1 MINKSISFGTK
12 DVNIAQGDGTIA
24 CYIPEPS
31 QVPCQ
36 LPLPN
41 DCFVGREE
49 ELALLFESLRP
60 GKIITICGPGGIGKS
75 ALAAQAV
82 HKLEESRFPD
92 GIISHSF
99 YHQPEIAHA
108 LKHIAQSLNI
118 EPEPTLETAV
128 LLALA
133 GRKMLLIL
141 DGTEEADDLPTM
153 LRLGGTCGVLIT
165 SRKRSDALGF
175 RLDLTPLY
183 EQEAAEAFRK
193 YSGEVDDDASVQGIC
208 NILGGWPVALQLAGR
223 YLRSTGESAADYL
236 HWIEREPLKEL
247 GSGSHQEENAALLL
261 RRSVA
266 QVSDD
271 ARLALGAAGCLAFAP
286 IASEP
291 VGAIFECDERRGRKA
306 LNELVNYGMMERKEE
321 RWQISHALIH
331 TYSRTEL
338 ALSKESLER
347 LAAYYIYFC
356 EEQSQ
361 AGLEGYACLDKER
374 AHCLRLTESC
384 LNSRLLDEVQ
394 ALVRAIII
402 YLDRQGYWTE
412 KLTIVSMRLNA
423 ARLKEERR
431 DESWCLNELGETCW
445 KLGEYARAL
454 EYYEQS
460 LLIHREWGYR
470 QGESLTLNN
479 IGLIYDIQ
487 CNYEQALQ
495 CYTQSLMMQRE
506 AGDRVGEG
514 TTLNN
519 MAMVYMKIGDYET
532 ALTYLQQS
540 LPISMESSDRIG
552 ESAALT
558 NIAAIYRTQGN
569 RSSALEYLK
578 QGLAIRR
585 ELGDRAGEAQSCW
598 NLGRTYEDMGDLAK
612 AEEYISQAVRI
623 EEEIGH
629 PKLEEWREGL
639 AQVRAKRQGA
649 KEA

>member
-1 MINKSISFGTK
+1 MIQGSISFGTEGGCIGK
-12 DVNIAQGDGTIA
+12 QINCSAPNQNKPP
-24 CYIPEPS
+24 YIPH
-31 QVPCQ
+31 Q
-36 LPLPN
+36 LPSLEP
-41 DCFVGREE
+41 CFVGRYEE
-49 ELALLFESLRP
+49 MIWLLESLHP
-60 GKIITICGPGGIGKS
+60 GKVVAICGPGGMGKS
-75 ALAAQAV
+75 ALAAQVV
-82 HKLEESRFPD
+82 HKLEEGRFPD
-92 GIISHSF
+92 GIIFHSF
-99 YHQPEIAHA
+99 YHQPETAHA
-108 LKHIAQSLNI
+108 LHHIAQSLNI

-128 LLALA
+128 RIALA

-141 DGTEEADDLPTM
+141 DGTEEADDLPAM
-153 LRLGGTCGVLIT
+153 LRLRGTCGVLIT
-165 SRKRSDALGF
+165 SRKRSDALGS
-175 RLDLTPLY
+175 PLNLALLH

-193 YSGEVDDDASVQGIC
+193 YSGEADDDASVQGIC

-223 YLRSTGESAADYL
+223 YLKSTGESAADYL

-247 GSGSHQEENAALLL
+247 GSGSHQEENVSLLL

-291 VGAIFECDERRGRKA
+291 VGTIFECDERRGRNA

-338 ALSKESLER
+338 ALNKDSLER

-361 AGLEGYACLDKER
+361 AGLEGYVCLDKER
-374 AHCLRLTESC
+374 VHCLHLTESC
-384 LNSRLLDEVQ
+384 LNSGLLDEVQ
-394 ALVRAIII
+394 ALARAIII

-445 KLGEYARAL
+445 KIGEYTRAL
-454 EYYEQS
+454 EYYRQS
-460 LLIHREWGYR
+460 LLILREWGNR

-479 IGLIYDIQ
+479 IGLIYDLQ

-506 AGDRVGEG
+506 ADSRTGEG
-514 TTLNN
+514 STLNN
-519 MAMVYMKIGDYET
+519 MAMVYMKQGRYEE
-532 ALTYLQQS
+532 ALTCLQQS
-540 LPISMESSDRIG
+540 LSISLETGDKAG
-552 ESAALT
+552 ESATLN
-558 NIAAIYRTQGN
+558 NIAAIYHSQGN
-569 RSSALEYLK
+569 TASALEYLE
-578 QGLAIRR
+578 QGLAIRQ

-598 NLGRTYEDMGDLAK
+598 NIGLTYKDMGNLAK
-612 AEEYISQAVRI
+612 AEEYIAYAVQI
-623 EEEIGH
+623 AEQIGH
-629 PKLEEWREGL
+629 PSLEQWREGL
-639 AQVRAKRQGA
+639 AQVQAKRQPILR
-649 KEA
+649 